1 MKTLPVEFRHR
12 VIALT
17 ADGLTSSEI
26 AEILDVSAQWVRSI
40 KKLHDSGQP
49 LEPKSRANK
58 RRSLAQREGE
68 RIQAQIKAK
77 PGTTLEDLKR
87 ELNLKTS
94 ISNLWNALQELKHS
108 LKKRRSMPPSKTG
121 PMSSPTASSGKS
133 SRQGSIPVASFSTT
147 KPSATPR

>member
-1 MKTLPVEFRHR
+1 MKTFPVEFRHR

-26 AEILDVSAQWVRSI
+26 AETLGVSAQWVRSI

-68 RIQAQIKAK
+68 RIRAQIKAK

-87 ELNLKTS
+87 ELNLTTS
-94 ISNLWNALQELKHS
+94 ISNLWNALQELKIS
-108 LKKRRSMPPSKTG
+108 LKKKRSTPPSKTG
-121 PMSSPTASSGKS
+121 PMSSPTARSGTS
-133 SRQGSIPVASFSTT
+133 SRPGSIPVASSSST
-147 KPSATPR
+147 KRSATPR